1 MDCVAGKGEIIVG
14 GGCAAE
20 DEQGVAT
27 NVLVGVGVGGD
38 RGGLK
43 CCGRSWG
50 C

>member
-38 RGGLK
+38 RGGHRR
-43 CCGRSWG
+43 CGRSWG